1 MKTLSQNIVAT
12 LYVLPVLRI
21 VLFIHTDTDHTD
33 HVVEVL
39 FSFYSK
45 ARIFGEIRKEEIF
58 VNIQCLTSSPAN
70 FA

>member
-1 MKTLSQNIVAT
+1 MQLQTGVIILLSYNSYISVSR
-12 LYVLPVLRI
+12 YVLPVLRI

-33 HVVEVL
+33 HVVEV

-58 VNIQCLTSSPAN
+58 VNIHI
-70 FA
+70 